1 MSIAVEL
8 YRNFSDNRYVNKN
21 IEKLAD
27 VTATWYEDNSNVVP
41 TIKFTY
47 NNPNVLNDCNYVKIP
62 YFGRYYYVTDVRS
75 LVGCG
80 MEMDLRCDVLMTY
93 KDAIIN
99 SNMMVIRNEAPYGKP
114 TPTLISDPTL
124 PLAPYKDLDVIEFQ
138 GGNFNLEEATNTSF
152 NFILNVAGG
161 AQNST

>member
-27 VTATWYEDNSNVVP
+27 VTATWYENNSNVNP

-75 LVGCG
+75 LVGCS

-93 KDAIIN
+93 KGIILEN
-99 SNMMVIRNEAPYGKP
+99 YFMVIRNESPDGKA
-114 TPTLISDPTL
+114 TPTIISDPTL
-124 PLAPYKDLDVIEFQ
+124 PLAPYKELEVIEFE
-138 GGNFNLEEATNTSF
+138 GGDFNLEGASSISR

-161 AQNST
+161 AQSS